1 MLIVSLVELLDSS
14 MMDKV
19 LYFDFH
25 FMIFQ
30 YSFVS
35 LSKFKLYQL
44 LLFLFSLLTVLTY
57 VHLSSAI
64 ITGSSDRSILATDL
78 ETGSPIARLENAHE

>member
-1 MLIVSLVELLDSS
+1 VP
-14 MMDKV
+14 
-19 LYFDFH
+19 
-25 FMIFQ
+25 
-30 YSFVS
+30 
-35 LSKFKLYQL
+35 
-44 LLFLFSLLTVLTY
+44 TY